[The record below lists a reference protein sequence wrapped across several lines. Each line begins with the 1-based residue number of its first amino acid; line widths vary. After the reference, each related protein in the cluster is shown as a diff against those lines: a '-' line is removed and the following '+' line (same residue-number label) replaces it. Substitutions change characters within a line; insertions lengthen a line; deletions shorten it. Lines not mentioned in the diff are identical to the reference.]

1 MNNTTFRCRFKPHG
15 WHMGDWL
22 MVRSPRWDYDGEWI
36 QERDHI
42 RNRVPGQWKPEKMV
56 EGGPGAAETYT
67 SMVYCKPLEDD
78 FTVTTRMSFDYRMA
92 PLVVL
97 AAEPVYKGG
106 QREYR
111 EHCEVVLFD
120 EGVNVWTHG
129 FSSAGPHW
137 ILAAYWRFPLEAN
150 IAHRLQVQRQGAQ
163 LKMILGDRRFGCVP
177 AGLPATVFTG
187 ITACE
192 GVNRF
197 YEFGIEA

>member
-1 MNNTTFRCRFKPHG
+1 MVGVDDSR
-15 WHMGDWL
+15 L
-22 MVRSPRWDYDGEWI
+22 MELAADPP
-36 QERDHI
+36 ERLLPVLD
-42 RNRVPGQWKPEKMV
+42 R
-56 EGGPGAAETYT
+56 ASA
-67 SMVYCKPLEDD
+67 
-78 FTVTTRMSFDYRMA
+78 MA
-92 PLVVL
+92 PLVVF

-129 FSSAGPHW
+129 FNSAGPHW

-150 IAHRLQVQRQGAQ
+150 IAHRLQVQREGAQ
-163 LKMILGDRRFGCVP
+163 LKMILGDRIFGCVP
-177 AGLPATVFTG
+177 AGLPATVFAG